1 MERPALIFEYSPLFL
16 ILCLAL
22 GFGYAFLTYSKVG
35 PWGAKW
41 NKVLFVLRCVMAT
54 FIAILLVSPI
64 WRQLQNEI
72 EKSTFVVAIDNSQS
86 MQEGVDSTL
95 LNQVL
100 VRLNETTDILQKS
113 DYNVEFRTISDKRI
127 NTINTIS
134 FDAKA
139 SNLNELIGGIEADY
153 EGRNLGGIVL
163 VSDGIHNQGL
173 LPTFVNYS
181 NNLYTVGVGDSIP
194 KSDIILNA
202 LLYNQVSYQGNKF
215 PMVVQI
221 KQKGYTNRTLGLTV
235 YKGSNR
241 VLTRTIRLQDE
252 DKITEVKLELEASE
266 AGYQSYE
273 VTLENFSDEFNALN
287 NSKKAYIEVIDGKE
301 KIALVAPSP
310 HPDIKAIRSAIESNQ
325 NYTFEQ
331 YVLSIPEQ
339 RSKLAA
345 TKEKFDLVI
354 LHQLPDVKRQGAS
367 FVQRFVNDNS
377 SILWIYGGL
386 TDVRLL
392 NTTNNLMQLDLIRGE
407 YDQVTANFN
416 QAFGSFSLSDELQRS
431 FDDFPPLTV
440 PFGKI
445 SSKNDVAVLL
455 NQRVGSLNTKK
466 PLVSVVDNDGV
477 RSGLILGSDIWRW
490 KLADYARN
498 ENNML
503 FNELIGKLVQY
514 LSSKED
520 KRKFKTYPLKAE
532 FRTSEPVIFESEAY
546 NALYERIYGNKV
558 DLKITDENGQDLN
571 YSYVPTPS
579 NARYVINGLEDGV
592 YRYQASSVLG
602 EEKVTVRGE
611 FLVKEVQLERLDLT
625 ADFGLLRNL
634 AKASGGQ
641 FYLESE
647 LDELN
652 EILRSK
658 PAQAIIHTNEKYLPF
673 INLQWIFILILF
685 LITAE
690 WFIRKFNGSY

>member
-1 MERPALIFEYSPLFL
+1 MERPALIFEHSPLFL

-22 GFGYAFLTYSKVG
+22 GFGYAILTYSKVG
-35 PWGAKW
+35 PWGANWHKG
-41 NKVLFVLRCVMAT
+41 LFVLRFVMAT

-95 LNQVL
+95 LDQVL
-100 VRLNETTDILQKS
+100 DKLNETTNILRAS
-113 DYNVEFRTISDKRI
+113 DYDIEFRTINDKRI
-127 NTINTIS
+127 DTIDTIS
-134 FDAKA
+134 FDVQA
-139 SNLNELIGGIEADY
+139 SDLNELISGIEADY

-173 LPTFVNYS
+173 LPTYVNHAK
-181 NNLYTVGVGDSIP
+181 NIYTVGVGDSVP
-194 KSDIILNA
+194 KSDIVLNA

-235 YKGSNR
+235 YKGSER
-241 VLTRTIRLQDE
+241 VLTKTIRLKDE
-252 DKITEVKLELEASE
+252 DQITEVKLELEAAE
-266 AGYQSYE
+266 AGYQSYQ
-273 VTLENFSDEFNALN
+273 VALENLEDEFNALN

-331 YVLSIPEQ
+331 YVLSIPAQ
-339 RSKLAA
+339 RNKLAA

-354 LHQLPDVKRQGAS
+354 LHQLPDLRRQGAS
-367 FVQRFVNDNS
+367 FVQRFINDNS
-377 SILWIYGGL
+377 SILWIYGSL
-386 TDVRLL
+386 TDVRQL

-445 SSKNDVAVLL
+445 SNKNDVAVLL

-466 PLVSVVDNDGV
+466 PLVSVVDKDGV

-498 ENNML
+498 ENNEL

-520 KRKFKTYPLKAE
+520 KRKFKAYPLKAE
-532 FRTSEPVIFESEAY
+532 FRTSESVIFESEAY

-558 DLKITDENGQDLN
+558 DLKVTDENGEDLS

-579 NARYVINGLEDGV
+579 NTRYVINGLTDGI
-592 YRYQASSVLG
+592 YQYQASSVLG

-611 FLVKEVQLERLDLT
+611 FLVREVQLERLNLT
-625 ADFGLLRNL
+625 ADFGLLRNI
-634 AKASGGQ
+634 ANDSGGQ
-641 FYLESE
+641 FYLESQ

-652 EILRSK
+652 ETLRNK
-658 PAQAIIHTNEKYLPF
+658 QGQAIIHSNEKYLPF
-673 INLQWIFILILF
+673 INLQWIFILILS
-685 LITAE
+685 LVTAE
-690 WFIRKFNGSY
+690 WFIRKFSGSY